1 MAGKGKGKYGKEH
14 IARQIAELWGGI
26 EEEHFAM
33 LKEHLQISKFRK
45 NEVIYENEGTPKDAL
60 CLISGKVKIY
70 KVGIGGKS
78 QIIRVIKPIEFFGFR
93 AYFADEIYKT
103 AAMALDNCVI
113 AHFPMVL
120 LMKMLSKSFNI
131 GYFFIKYLSVE
142 IGKSDDRTVNLTQ
155 KHIRARLAEGLM
167 FLKDSYGAKEDGQT
181 LDIQLSRED
190 LANLCNMT
198 TSNAI
203 RTLSAFAQE
212 GLIKVD
218 GRKIKILQNEEIEKI
233 AELG

>member
-1 MAGKGKGKYGKEH
+1 MAGKGKYDSEKV
-14 IARQIAELWGGI
+14 ARQIAELWGGI
-26 EEEHFAM
+26 GEEQFSI
-33 LKEHLQISKFRK
+33 LKEHIEISKFKK
-45 NEVIYENEGTPKDAL
+45 NEIIYENEGNPVDAM

-70 KVGIGGKS
+70 KEGIGGKS

-103 AAMALDNCVI
+103 AAMALENCVI
-113 AHFPMVL
+113 AHFPMPV
-120 LMKMLSKSFNI
+120 LMKIMSKSFNI

-155 KHIRARLAEGLM
+155 KHVRARLAEGLI
-167 FLKDSYGAKEDGQT
+167 FLKESYGLEEDEKT
-181 LDIQLSRED
+181 LDVRLSRED
-190 LANLCNMT
+190 LSNICNMT

-203 RTLSAFAQE
+203 RTLSAFVSE

-218 GRKIKILQNEEIEKI
+218 GRKIQLLQEDEIQKI
-233 AELG
+233 AEQG

>member
-1 MAGKGKGKYGKEH
+1 MTGKSTYDKQKVAK
-14 IARQIAELWGGI
+14 QIAELWGGI
-26 EEEHFAM
+26 EDEQFAM
-33 LKEHLQISKFRK
+33 LKEHLQISRFRK
-45 NEVIYENEGTPKDAL
+45 NDVIYKNEGIPTEAL

-70 KVGIGGKS
+70 KEGIGGKS

-93 AYFADEIYKT
+93 AYFAEEIYKT
-103 AAMALDNCVI
+103 AAMALENCIV
-113 AHFPMVL
+113 AHFPMGV
-120 LMKMLSKSFNI
+120 LMKMLNKNFNI
-131 GYFFIKYLSVE
+131 GFFFIKYLSVE

-167 FLKDSYGAKEDGQT
+167 FLKDAYGMEEDDKT

-212 GLIKVD
+212 GLIKLD
-218 GRKIKILQNEEIEKI
+218 ARKIRLLQEEEITKI